1 LRAQICFPIIYDNNA
16 YEKIQITQIN
26 NLEIS
31 IAQRLTAKFKSF
43 PVNNNDMEA
52 KIDKRGRI
60 YLPKPVRKKL
70 GESVYLTEFKDGILI
85 IPKPKD
91 PVRQLEELGKL
102 ITAKTITEIK
112 KDIEDEAMKETK

>member
-1 LRAQICFPIIYDNNA
+1 
-16 YEKIQITQIN
+16 
-26 NLEIS
+26 
-31 IAQRLTAKFKSF
+31 
-43 PVNNNDMEA
+43 MEA